1 MKTAV
6 ITTAGLG
13 TRLLTATKASPK
25 TLLPLYDRSFDRN
38 TEPLLRPLIE
48 IIFENLYDNG
58 FRRFCS
64 IVGTKN
70 KKSIL
75 NHMLPDQE
83 YIKLLKKR
91 NNQFDKRFAKALQKF
106 YKKFEKC

>member
-13 TRLLTATKASPK
+13 TRLLTTTKASPK
-25 TLLPLYDRSFDRN
+25 TLLPLYDRSFDGN
-38 TEPLLRPLIE
+38 TEPLLRPLVE

-58 FRRFCS
+58 FRKFCF

-75 NHMLPDQE
+75 NHIVPDQE
-83 YIKLLKKR
+83 YIKLLKK
-91 NNQFDKRFAKALQKF
+91 
-106 YKKFEKC
+106 

>member
-13 TRLLTATKASPK
+13 TRLLTTTKASPK

-48 IIFENLYDNG
+48 IIFE
-58 FRRFCS
+58 
-64 IVGTKN
+64 
-70 KKSIL
+70 
-75 NHMLPDQE
+75 
-83 YIKLLKKR
+83 
-91 NNQFDKRFAKALQKF
+91 KF
-106 YKKFEKC
+106 V